1 MVEDE
6 DMYTSPLPLD
16 LTWPSGK
23 GEASGSGV
31 RQGREQLPLFITNK
45 NTQLINNANRRFP

>member
-1 MVEDE
+1 MVQDQ
-6 DMYTSPLPLD
+6 DIYTSPLD

-31 RQGREQLPLFITNK
+31 RQGRELLLFITNK
-45 NTQLINNANRRFP
+45 KTQLINNANRRFP

>member
-1 MVEDE
+1 MVQDQ
-6 DMYTSPLPLD
+6 DINTSPLD
-16 LTWPSGK
+16 LNWPSGK

-31 RQGREQLPLFITNK
+31 DSRQGRELPLFITNK